1 MLKPTCAA
9 AAVALCATAAVAQ
22 PSIERGEYL
31 VRGIMGCGNCHTPF
45 GPEGFDM
52 TKEFGGR
59 IVEETPDFTAFAPN
73 VTPGGR
79 VAEWSDEELARA
91 IREGIRPSGEIIG
104 PPMPFAVY
112 RHISD
117 DDLAS
122 IVAFLRTTKPV
133 EGGEPASE
141 YRIPLPPAYGPPI
154 ESVSAPEPGVT
165 AEYGEY
171 LVAIAHCMECH
182 SPMTP
187 TGPDLAENL
196 GRGGFEF
203 HGPWGTVKAPN
214 ITNHADGL
222 ANYTDEEI
230 KTMIVEGKRPDGEA
244 MLPPMPYPYLA
255 QMTPEDLD
263 AIVLYLRTVPGK
275 PDA

>member
-1 MLKPTCAA
+1 MIKPTSAA
-9 AAVALCATAAVAQ
+9 AAVALCATAAIAQ
-22 PSIERGEYL
+22 PSVERGEYL
-31 VRGIMGCGNCHTPF
+31 VRGLMGCGNCHTPL
-45 GPEGFDM
+45 GPEGFIMDQ
-52 TKEFGGR
+52 ELGGR

-73 VTPGGR
+73 ITPGGR
-79 VAEWSDEELARA
+79 IADWSDEDLARA
-91 IREGIRPSGEIIG
+91 IREGLRPDGTIIG

-122 IVAFLRTTKPV
+122 IVAFLRTVPALD
-133 EGGEPASE
+133 GGEPASV
-141 YRIPLPPAYGPPI
+141 YNIPLPPAYGRPI
-154 ESVSAPEPGVT
+154 ETVSAPEPGVT
-165 AEYGEY
+165 VEYGEY
-171 LVAIAHCMECH
+171 LVALAHCMECH

-187 TGPDLAENL
+187 MGPDLGENL

-203 HGPWGTVKAPN
+203 HGPWGTAVAPN
-214 ITNHADGL
+214 ITNHDDGL
-222 ANYTDEEI
+222 AGYPDDEIEA
-230 KTMIVEGKRPDGEA
+230 MITQAKRPDGSD
-244 MLPPMPYPYLA
+244 MLPPMPYGFLA